1 MKDDRRAHS
10 PGPCRAAIIVAIS
23 LLAAFGCQ
31 RPRELRLRYLPEF
44 DSASRGVFLP
54 AEVAIALP
62 SGEAVDEVFEAGRIV
77 GPGGGVRSELLVAS
91 FDQTL
96 ERALVQGLSNAGL
109 KPVALRLPDK
119 GEPPEGMDFLLRTEI
134 LQLGVVKQLG
144 NERAAREQPYMV
156 VSWVH
161 LKFTLIGP
169 KGETLF
175 SKKITGTE
183 TEEHPPASGKAVTAL
198 KADPARALSVALS
211 RTVGALLAEPDF
223 RRALLAAEAR
233 HPRRASVR

>member
-1 MKDDRRAHS
+1 VKDDRRARS
-10 PGPCRAAIIVAIS
+10 PKPRAAIVVAIS

-31 RPRELRLRYLPEF
+31 RPGQLRLRYLPEF

-77 GPGGGVRSELLVAS
+77 GPEGGVRRELYVAS

-96 ERALVQGLSNAGL
+96 EKALVQGLSNAGL
-109 KPVALRLPDK
+109 KPIALRLPDK
-119 GEPPEGMDFLLRTEI
+119 GEPPEGMEFLLRTEI

-144 NERAAREQPYMV
+144 IESAAHEQPFMV

-161 LKFTLIGP
+161 LKFTLVGP
-169 KGETLF
+169 KGEMLF

-183 TEEHPPASGKAVTAL
+183 TEEHPPASDKPAAPL

-223 RRALLAAEAR
+223 RRVLLAAEAR
-233 HPRRASVR
+233 RPRRASAR